1 MFSYWEKKELFERY
15 QFAVIGGGIVGLST
29 AIYLAKAFPAERIV
43 VLERDAFS
51 RGASSKNAG
60 FSCFGSP
67 SELLDDL
74 KSLPSEEVFSLVE
87 RRYKGLLNLRSL
99 LGDDGI
105 GYDPCGGFE
114 LFTEAE
120 KSLFDECES
129 GLSFLN
135 QEISKIGIQTP
146 YEVIDPA
153 EKSWC
158 FAGVKHAIGQMS
170 EGSIQT
176 GRMLLNL
183 QELARKHGVL
193 LLNGVEVSA
202 WNESSSGINLTIQN
216 EEFTFEKV
224 VICTNG
230 FAKDLLPELDVR
242 PARNQ
247 VVVTE
252 KIEGLSL
259 RGTFHM
265 NKGYIYFREVD
276 QRILLGG
283 FRDLD
288 LQNEFTDQ
296 LGLTSKI
303 QDALSAFLN
312 EVVYPS
318 KPVKIE
324 YAWSGIMGLGPNK
337 TTIVKQHS
345 DHVFVGVRMGGMGVA
360 IGSLVGKEVADL
372 VLHS

>member
-29 AIYLAKAFPAERIV
+29 AIYLAKAFPAKRIL

-74 KSLPSEEVFSLVE
+74 KTLSSDEVFSLVE
-87 RRYKGLLNLRSL
+87 RRYKGLMNLRSL
-99 LGDDGI
+99 LGNDRI
-105 GYDPCGGFE
+105 GYDDCGGFE
-114 LFTEAE
+114 LFTQAE
-120 KSLFDECES
+120 QPLFEECES
-129 GLSFLN
+129 GLAFLN
-135 QEISKIGIQTP
+135 NSIGNIGIPTP
-146 YEVIDPA
+146 YEVVDLA
-153 EKSWC
+153 SKSWP
-158 FAGVKHAIGQMS
+158 FGGVKNAIGQMS
-170 EGSIQT
+170 EGAIQT
-176 GRMLLNL
+176 GRMLLSL
-183 QELARKHGVL
+183 QELARQHGVL
-193 LLNGVEVSA
+193 VLNGVNVSG
-202 WNESSSGINLTIQN
+202 WKETGKGVILTIQQ
-216 EEFTFEKV
+216 EDFLFEKAV
-224 VICTNG
+224 VCTNG

-247 VVVTE
+247 VIVTE
-252 KIEGLSL
+252 KIEALSL

-283 FRDLD
+283 FRDVD
-288 LQNEFTDQ
+288 VQNEFTDQ
-296 LGLTSKI
+296 LGLTETI
-303 QDALSAFLN
+303 QEALTAFLHD
-312 EVVYPS
+312 VLYPERAL
-318 KPVKIE
+318 KIE

-345 DHVFVGVRMGGMGVA
+345 DHLFVGVRMGGMGVA
-360 IGSLVGKEVADL
+360 IGSLVGKELAEL
-372 VLHS
+372 VLKS

>member
-29 AIYLAKAFPAERIV
+29 AIYLAKAFPAKRIV

-67 SELLDDL
+67 SELLEDL
-74 KSLPSEEVFSLVE
+74 KTLSPDEVFSLVE

-99 LGDDGI
+99 LGDNGI
-105 GYDPCGGFE
+105 GYEACGGFE
-114 LFTEAE
+114 LFTQSEQ
-120 KSLFDECES
+120 SLYEECEA

-135 QEISKIGIQTP
+135 SEIRKIGIPTP
-146 YEVIDPA
+146 YEVVDPA
-153 EKSWC
+153 SRSWPVV
-158 FAGVKHAIGQMS
+158 GVKNAIGQMS

-176 GRMLLNL
+176 GRMLMNL
-183 QELARKHGVL
+183 QELARQHGVL
-193 LLNGVEVSA
+193 VLNGVNVSA
-202 WNESSSGINLTIQN
+202 WKETGKGIVLTIQQ
-216 EEFTFEKV
+216 EDFLFEKAV
-224 VICTNG
+224 VCTNG

-247 VVVTE
+247 VIVTE
-252 KIEGLSL
+252 KIEGLSM

-283 FRDLD
+283 FRDVD
-288 LQNEFTDQ
+288 MQNEFTDQ
-296 LGLTSKI
+296 LGLTSPI
-303 QDALSAFLN
+303 QEALSSFLRD
-312 EVVYPS
+312 VLYPERDL
-318 KPVKIE
+318 KIE

-345 DHVFVGVRMGGMGVA
+345 DHLFVGVRMGGMGVA

-372 VLHS
+372 VLKS